1 MIRFWKTLEPYGF
14 MNTVSPY
21 GFELDGRFWPTVE
34 HYYQANKFDEAA
46 EITYSSG
53 KTIPLREHVRCQA
66 TAKMAA
72 IEGRRRDLP
81 LRADWD
87 AVHEDVMRRAFRAKF
102 AQHPELRDSLLAT
115 GDAELV
121 YDYPD
126 DYHWGIG
133 KQGTGRNRLG
143 VLLMRLR
150 DEFRAERDGLPPAK
164 PE

>member
-1 MIRFWKTLEPYGF
+1 VIRFWKTLEPYGF
-14 MNTVSPY
+14 MNTVSAY

-34 HYYQANKFDEAA
+34 HYYQANKFDETA

-72 IEGRRRDLP
+72 IEGGRRDLP

-87 AVHEDVMRRAFRAKF
+87 AVQEDVMLRALRAKF
-102 AQHPELRDSLLAT
+102 TQHPELREKLLAT
-115 GDAELV
+115 GNEELV
-121 YDYPD
+121 HDSPD

-133 KQGTGRNRLG
+133 KQGTGKNRLG

-150 DEFRAERDGLPPAK
+150 DELRAEETGGGR
-164 PE
+164 